1 MLIPSLRKRH
11 PPTHEP
17 VPSFGPGR
25 DLKFQDIEG
34 LLETYL
40 SKQEIASIYHAYIF
54 GYQAHAGQRRASGES
69 YISHPVEVA
78 RILAGLHMDSKAISA
93 AILHDVIEDT
103 PTAKIQ
109 LSRGFGK
116 EVAELV
122 DGVSKLSKV
131 SFTDQAEVQAES
143 FRKMLMAMT
152 RDIRVI
158 MIKLADRLHNMR
170 TLGAMRE
177 EKRKRIARETLEI
190 YAPIASRLGIQ
201 AFKHELEEL
210 SFKAIHP
217 KRYSALEKAVKHRRG
232 NRKGLLKKIE
242 HAINKRIRQDGLTG
256 TISSREKHLYGI
268 YTKMKHKGLSFDEV
282 FDVYAIRIVTDS
294 IDGCYRILGA
304 MHSLYAPIP
313 GKFKDYIAIP
323 KANGYQSLHT
333 ILVSPYG
340 VPIEVQIRT
349 SEMNQVAEAGIAAH
363 WLYKSGKVQKETSNW
378 ISGLLDLQKQAGNSR
393 EFLENVKIDLFP
405 EEVYVFTPKGKIIVL
420 PRGSCPVDFAYAVHT
435 DVGNTCVTARVNH
448 HYVPLQT
455 QLRNGN
461 TIEITTDKKAI
472 PNPGW
477 LNFVATAKARSSIRH
492 YLKHLQKRK
501 ARNLGKDLLNK
512 ALHSFS
518 LSISTVDEDRM
529 DALLK
534 EINFKSRAQLYQDIG
549 LGNRMAPLVA
559 RQLAPLLD
567 EPDSSEKPL
576 GPRNKGVRPLGI
588 VSDEGMVIHLAK
600 CCRPIPGDR
609 IQGIATSGRGI
620 VIHQPECPNI
630 SEFHNQPERLIDVQ
644 WEPQPDNL
652 FQVMINVVSENR
664 RGVLATIASSL
675 ADADCNIDHVDMD
688 DRDGSKSLLEFLIS
702 IKDLNHLDKVLKKIR
717 SMDFVLSAERKN
729 L

>member
-1 MLIPSLRKRH
+1 
-11 PPTHEP
+11 
-17 VPSFGPGR
+17 
-25 DLKFQDIEG
+25 
-34 LLETYL
+34 
-40 SKQEIASIYHAYIF
+40 
-54 GYQAHAGQRRASGES
+54 
-69 YISHPVEVA
+69 
-78 RILAGLHMDSKAISA
+78 
-93 AILHDVIEDT
+93 
-103 PTAKIQ
+103 
-109 LSRGFGK
+109 
-116 EVAELV
+116 
-122 DGVSKLSKV
+122 
-131 SFTDQAEVQAES
+131 
-143 FRKMLMAMT
+143 RKMLMAMT

-170 TLGAMRE
+170 TLGAMRV

-201 AFKHELEEL
+201 AFKYELEDL

-217 KRYSALEKAVKHRRG
+217 NRYAALEKAVKHRRG

-242 HAINKRIRQDGLTG
+242 NAINKRLRQDGLTG
-256 TISSREKHLYGI
+256 KISSREKHIYGI
-268 YTKMKHKGLSFDEV
+268 YTKMKQKRLSFDEV

-294 IDGCYRILGA
+294 IDDCYRILGA
-304 MHSLYAPIP
+304 LHSLYAPIP

-333 ILVSPYG
+333 VMVSPYG

-349 SEMNQVAEAGIAAH
+349 DEMNQVAEAGIAAH

-378 ISGLLDLQKQAGNSR
+378 ISGLLDLQKQAGNSK

-435 DVGNTCVTARVNH
+435 DIGNTCVTARINH

-461 TIEITTDKKAI
+461 TIEITTDKKAV

-492 YLKHLQKRK
+492 HLKHLRKRK
-501 ARNLGKDLLNK
+501 ARNLGKDLLDK
-512 ALHSFS
+512 ALHAFS
-518 LSISTVDEDRM
+518 LSNNTVDEERM
-529 DALLK
+529 AALLK
-534 EINFKSRAQLYQDIG
+534 EINLKSKAQLYQDIG

-567 EPDSSEKPL
+567 EPDNSETPL

-609 IQGIATSGRGI
+609 IQGIATAGRGI
-620 VIHQPECPNI
+620 VIHQPECSNI
-630 SEFHNQPERLIDVQ
+630 SEFRNQPERLIDVQ
-644 WEPQPDNL
+644 WEPGSENL
-652 FQVMINVVSENR
+652 FQVMINVVTVNR

-688 DRDGSKSLLEFLIS
+688 DRDGNTSLLEFLIS
-702 IKDLNHLDKVLKKIR
+702 IKNLKHLEEVLKRIR
-717 SMDFVLSAERKN
+717 TMDFVLKAERKN
-729 L
+729 M

>member
-1 MLIPSLRKRH
+1 
-11 PPTHEP
+11 
-17 VPSFGPGR
+17 VR

-34 LLETYL
+34 LLKTYL
-40 SKQEIASIYHAYIF
+40 SAREIADIYRAYIF
-54 GYQAHAGQRRASGES
+54 GYQAHAGQRRASGEA
-69 YISHPVEVA
+69 YISHPLEVA

-103 PTAKIQ
+103 ATAKQQ
-109 LSRGFGK
+109 LAKGFGN
-116 EVAELV
+116 EIADLV

-131 SFTDQAEVQAES
+131 SFSDKSEAQAES

-152 RDIRVI
+152 KDIRVI

-170 TLGAMRE
+170 TLGVMRDD
-177 EKRKRIARETLEI
+177 KRKRIARETLEI

-201 AFKHELEEL
+201 SFKHELENL
-210 SFKAIHP
+210 SFQAIHP
-217 KRYSALEKAVKHRRG
+217 KRYETLEKAVKRSRG

-242 HAINKRIRQDGLTG
+242 HSIEKRLRQDGLVG
-256 TISSREKHLYGI
+256 TITSREKHIYGI
-268 YTKMKHKGLSFDEV
+268 YLKMKNKDLSFNEV
-282 FDVYAIRIVTDS
+282 FDVYAFRIVTDS
-294 IDGCYRILGA
+294 IDSCYRILGA
-304 MHSLYAPIP
+304 LHSLYAPTP
-313 GKFKDYIAIP
+313 GRFKDYIAIP

-333 ILVSPYG
+333 VLMSPYG

-349 SEMNQVAEAGIAAH
+349 REMDQVAEAGIAAH

-378 ISGLLDLQKQAGNSR
+378 ISGLLDLQKTAGNSK

-405 EEVYVFTPKGKIIVL
+405 EEVYVFTPKGEIIVL

-435 DVGNTCVTARVNH
+435 DVGNTCVAAKINH
-448 HYVPLQT
+448 HYAPLQT

-461 TIEITTDKKAI
+461 TVEVTTDKNAI
-472 PNPGW
+472 PNPAW

-492 YLKHLQKRK
+492 HLKHLKRRK
-501 ARNLGKDLLNK
+501 AKNLGKNLLNK
-512 ALHSFS
+512 SLQSFS
-518 LSISTVDEDRM
+518 LSIKTVANERM

-534 EINFKSRAQLYQDIG
+534 EIGLETKEDLFEDIG

-567 EPDSSEKPL
+567 EPAGTEQAPD
-576 GPRNKGVRPLGI
+576 PRNKGIRPLGI

-609 IQGIATSGRGI
+609 IQGIATAGRGI

-630 SEFHNQPERLIDVQ
+630 SEFHNRPERLIDVQ
-644 WEPQPDNL
+644 WEPESDNL
-652 FQVMINVVSENR
+652 FHVEIHIDTINK
-664 RGVLATIASSL
+664 RGVLATLASSL
-675 ADADCNIDHVDMD
+675 SESNCNIDHVDMD
-688 DRDGSKSLLEFLIS
+688 DRGGNTSSLEFLIS
-702 IKDLNHLDKVLKKIR
+702 VRSKEHLDNILKKIR
-717 SMDFVLSAERKN
+717 SMDFVLSAERKHA
-729 L
+729 

>member
-11 PPTHEP
+11 PPTHKP

-34 LLETYL
+34 LLESYL
-40 SKQEIASIYHAYIF
+40 SKREIANIYRAYIF
-54 GYQAHAGQRRASGES
+54 GYQAHSGQRRASGEA

-78 RILAGLHMDSKAISA
+78 RILAGLRMDSKAISA

-103 PTAKIQ
+103 PTAKKQ
-109 LSRGFGK
+109 LAKGFGK

-131 SFTDQAEVQAES
+131 SFTDQAEAQAES

-170 TLGAMRE
+170 TLGVMRD
-177 EKRKRIARETLEI
+177 EKRKRIAKETLEI
-190 YAPIASRLGIQ
+190 YAPIASRLGMQ
-201 AFKHELEEL
+201 SFKHELEDL

-217 KRYSALEKAVKHRRG
+217 KRYTTLEKAVKQRRG

-242 HAINKRIRQDGLTG
+242 GSIEKRMRQDGVTG
-256 TISSREKHLYGI
+256 KISSREKHLYGI
-268 YTKMKHKGLSFDEV
+268 YSKMKNKDLSFDEV
-282 FDVYAIRIVTDS
+282 FDVYAIRIVTNS
-294 IDGCYRILGA
+294 IDSCYRILGA
-304 MHSLYAPIP
+304 VHSLYAPIP
-313 GKFKDYIAIP
+313 GRFKDYIAIP

-333 ILVSPYG
+333 IMVSPYG
-340 VPIEVQIRT
+340 VPIEAQIRT
-349 SEMNQVAEAGIAAH
+349 SEMDQVAEAGIAAH
-363 WLYKSGKVQKETSNW
+363 WLYKSGKVQKETNKW
-378 ISGLLDLQKQAGNSR
+378 ISGLLDLQKQAGNSK

-405 EEVYVFTPKGKIIVL
+405 EEVYVFTPKGKITVL

-435 DVGNTCVTARVNH
+435 DIGNTCVAARVNH

-461 TIEITTDKKAI
+461 TIEITTDKNAT
-472 PNPGW
+472 PDPGW

-492 YLKHLQKRK
+492 HLKHLQKRK
-501 ARNLGKDLLNK
+501 ARKLGKNLLDK
-512 ALHSFS
+512 ALQTFS
-518 LSISTVDEDRM
+518 LSLSTLEEERM
-529 DALLK
+529 EALLK
-534 EINFKSRAQLYQDIG
+534 EIKLKNKGQLYEDIG

-567 EPDSSEKPL
+567 ESTDSKEPL
-576 GPRNKGVRPLGI
+576 DPRNKGVRPLGI
-588 VSDEGMVIHLAK
+588 VSDEGLVIHLAK
-600 CCRPIPGDR
+600 CCHPIPGDR
-609 IQGIATSGRGI
+609 IQGIATAGRGI
-620 VIHQPECPNI
+620 VIHRPECPNI
-630 SEFHNQPERLIDVQ
+630 SEFRNRPEQLIDVQ
-644 WEPQPDNL
+644 WEPGSENL
-652 FQVMINVVSENR
+652 FQVMIQVDSINR
-664 RGVLATIASSL
+664 RGVLATLASTL

-688 DRDGSKSLLEFLIS
+688 DRDGNTSTLIFLIS
-702 IKDLNHLDKVLKKIR
+702 IKDTRHLEKVLHKIR
-717 SMDFVLSAERKN
+717 TMEFVLSAERKVV
-729 L
+729 

>member
-17 VPSFGPGR
+17 IPSFGPGR
-25 DLKFQDIEG
+25 DIKFQDLEG

-40 SKQEIASIYHAYIF
+40 SKREIANIYRAYIF

-78 RILAGLHMDSKAISA
+78 RILAGLHMDSKTISA

-103 PTAKIQ
+103 PTAKKQ
-109 LSRGFGK
+109 LAKGFGK

-170 TLGAMRE
+170 TLGAMRLD
-177 EKRKRIARETLEI
+177 KRKRIAKETLEI

-201 AFKHELEEL
+201 AFKYELEDL
-210 SFKAIHP
+210 SFHTLHP
-217 KRYSALEKAVKHRRG
+217 KRYTALEKAVKKKRG

-242 HAINKRIRQDGLTG
+242 NGINKRLRQDGLTG
-256 TISSREKHLYGI
+256 KISSREKHLYGI

-282 FDVYAIRIVTDS
+282 FDVYAIRIVTNS
-294 IDGCYRILGA
+294 IDECYRVLGTL
-304 MHSLYAPIP
+304 HSLYAPIP

-333 ILVSPYG
+333 VLISPYG
-340 VPIEVQIRT
+340 VPIEAQIRT
-349 SEMNQVAEAGIAAH
+349 NEMNQVAEAGIAAH

-378 ISGLLDLQKQAGNSR
+378 ISGLLDLQKQAGNSK

-435 DVGNTCVTARVNH
+435 DVGNTCVSARVNNH
-448 HYVPLQT
+448 IVSLQA

-461 TIEITTDKKAI
+461 TIEITTNKKSV

-492 YLKHLQKRK
+492 HLKHLRKRK
-501 ARNLGKDLLNK
+501 ARNLGKDLLNT

-518 LSISTVDEDRM
+518 LSIRSVDEERM

-534 EINFKSRAQLYQDIG
+534 EIKFKNKAQLFEDIG

-567 EPDSSEKPL
+567 KPDNNEKPL
-576 GPRNKGVRPLGI
+576 DARNKGVRPLGI
-588 VSDEGMVIHLAK
+588 VSNEGMVIHLAK

-609 IQGIATSGRGI
+609 IQGIATAGRGI
-620 VIHQPECPNI
+620 VIHQPECSNI
-630 SEFHNQPERLIDVQ
+630 SAFRNHPERLIDVQ
-644 WEPQPDNL
+644 WDPESDNL
-652 FQVMINVVSENR
+652 FQVMIDVVTENR

-675 ADADCNIDHVDMD
+675 ADTDCNIDHVDMD
-688 DRDGSKSLLEFLIS
+688 DRDGNTSLLEFLIS
-702 IKDLNHLDKVLKKIR
+702 VKNLKHLEKVLKKIR
-717 SMDFVLSAERKN
+717 NLDFVLNAQRKYM
-729 L
+729 

>member
-40 SKQEIASIYHAYIF
+40 SKREIANIYRAYIF

-78 RILAGLHMDSKAISA
+78 RILAGLHMDSKTISA

-103 PTAKIQ
+103 PTAKKQ
-109 LSRGFGK
+109 LAKGFGK

-170 TLGAMRE
+170 TLGVMRE
-177 EKRKRIARETLEI
+177 DKRKRIAKETLEI

-201 AFKHELEEL
+201 GFKHELEDL

-217 KRYSALEKAVKHRRG
+217 KRYNALEMAVKHSRG
-232 NRKGLLKKIE
+232 HRKGLLKKIE
-242 HAINKRIRQDGLTG
+242 HSIEKRMKQDGVTG
-256 TISSREKHLYGI
+256 KISSREKHLYGI
-268 YTKMKHKGLSFDEV
+268 YTKMKKKGLSFDEV

-294 IDGCYRILGA
+294 IDSCYRILGVL
-304 MHSLYAPIP
+304 HSLYSPIP
-313 GKFKDYIAIP
+313 GRFKDYIAIP

-333 ILVSPYG
+333 VLVSPYG
-340 VPIEVQIRT
+340 VPIEAQIRT
-349 SEMNQVAEAGIAAH
+349 DQMDQIAEAGIAAH

-378 ISGLLDLQKQAGNSR
+378 ISGLLDLQKQAGNSK

-405 EEVYVFTPKGKIIVL
+405 EEVYVFTPKGEIIVL

-435 DVGNTCVTARVNH
+435 DVGNTCVAARVNH

-472 PNPGW
+472 PDPGW
-477 LNFVATAKARSSIRH
+477 LNFVSTAKARSSIRH
-492 YLKHLQKRK
+492 HLKHLQRRK
-501 ARNLGKDLLNK
+501 ARKLGENLINK
-512 ALHSFS
+512 SLHTYALS
-518 LSISTVDEDRM
+518 LSTVDEKRM
-529 DALLK
+529 EALLK
-534 EINFKSRAQLYQDIG
+534 EINLKTRELLYEDVG

-567 EPDSSEKPL
+567 ETASSDTTPSA
-576 GPRNKGVRPLGI
+576 RNKGVRPLGI
-588 VSDEGMVIHLAK
+588 ASDEGMVIHLAK

-609 IQGIATSGRGI
+609 IQGIATAGRGI
-620 VIHQPECPNI
+620 VIHRPECPNI
-630 SEFHNQPERLIDVQ
+630 SEFRNRPERLIDVQ
-644 WEPQPDNL
+644 WDTGPR
-652 FQVMINVVSENR
+652 NVFHVIIQNNSVNR
-664 RGVLATIASSL
+664 RGALATLASTF
-675 ADADCNIDHVDMD
+675 ADAGCNIDHIDMD
-688 DRDGSKSLLEFLIS
+688 DRDGNTSSLEFLIS
-702 IKDLNHLDKVLKKIR
+702 IKDTKHLEKVLQTIR
-717 SMDFVLSAERKN
+717 EIDFVLDAERKCT
-729 L
+729 

>member
-11 PPTHEP
+11 PPRHKP

-34 LLETYL
+34 LLESYL
-40 SKQEIASIYHAYIF
+40 SKREIANIYHAYIF

-78 RILAGLHMDSKAISA
+78 RILAGLHMDSKAIMA

-103 PTAKIQ
+103 PTAKKQ
-109 LSRGFGK
+109 LHRGFGK

-122 DGVSKLSKV
+122 DGVSKLSKI

-177 EKRKRIARETLEI
+177 EKRLRIARETLEI
-190 YAPIASRLGIQ
+190 YAPIASRLGLQ

-210 SFKAIHP
+210 SFNIIHP
-217 KRYSALEKAVKHRRG
+217 KRYSALEKAVKQRRG

-242 HAINKRIRQDGLTG
+242 NAINKRLRQDGLTG

-268 YTKMKHKGLSFDEV
+268 YTKMKQKGLSFDEV
-282 FDVYAIRIVTDS
+282 FDVYAIRIVTDT
-294 IDGCYRILGA
+294 IDDCYRALGA
-304 MHSLYAPIP
+304 LHSLYAPIP

-323 KANGYQSLHT
+323 KSNGYQSLHSVM
-333 ILVSPYG
+333 VSPYG

-363 WLYKSGKVQKETSNW
+363 WLYKSGKVQKETSKW
-378 ISGLLDLQKQAGNSR
+378 ISGLLDLQKQAGNSK

-435 DVGNTCVTARVNH
+435 DIGNTCVSARVNH
-448 HYVPLQT
+448 HFVPLQA

-461 TIEITTDKKAI
+461 TIEITTDKKSI

-492 YLKHLQKRK
+492 HLKHLRKRK
-501 ARNLGKDLLNK
+501 ARNLGKELLDK
-512 ALHSFS
+512 ALHAFS
-518 LSISTVDEDRM
+518 LSNKTIDEDRM
-529 DALLK
+529 NALLK
-534 EINFKSRAQLYQDIG
+534 EINFNSKTQLYQDIG

-567 EPDSSEKPL
+567 EPDNNEKPL

-609 IQGIATSGRGI
+609 IQGIATAGRGI

-630 SEFHNQPERLIDVQ
+630 SEFRNQAERLIDVE
-644 WEPQPDNL
+644 WDPEPEHL
-652 FQVMINVVSENR
+652 FQVMIDVVTENR

-688 DRDGSKSLLEFLIS
+688 ARDGNTSLLEFLIS
-702 IKDLNHLDKVLKKIR
+702 IKDLKHLQEILKRIR
-717 SMDFVLSAERKN
+717 SMDFVLKAERKN
-729 L
+729 M

>member
-11 PPTHEP
+11 PPTHKP

-25 DLKFQDIEG
+25 DLKFQDIET

-54 GYQAHAGQRRASGES
+54 GYQAHAGQHRESGES

-103 PTAKIQ
+103 PTAKKQ
-109 LSRGFGK
+109 LRRGFGK

-131 SFTDQAEVQAES
+131 SFTDQAEVQAEN

-177 EKRKRIARETLEI
+177 EKRMRIARETLEI

-201 AFKHELEEL
+201 AFKYELEDL

-217 KRYSALEKAVKHRRG
+217 KRYTTLEKAVKHRRG

-242 HAINKRIRQDGLTG
+242 NAINKRLRQDGLAG
-256 TISSREKHLYGI
+256 KISSREKHIYGI
-268 YTKMKHKGLSFDEV
+268 YTKMKQKGLSFDEV

-294 IDGCYRILGA
+294 VDDCYRVLGA
-304 MHSLYAPIP
+304 LHSLYAPIP

-333 ILVSPYG
+333 IMVSPYG
-340 VPIEVQIRT
+340 VPVEVQIRT
-349 SEMNQVAEAGIAAH
+349 GEMNQVAEAGIAAH

-378 ISGLLDLQKQAGNSR
+378 ISGLLDLQKQAGNSK

-435 DVGNTCVTARVNH
+435 DVGNTCVTARINH

-455 QLRNGN
+455 QIRNGN
-461 TIEITTDKKAI
+461 TIEITTDKKAV

-492 YLKHLQKRK
+492 HLKHLRKRK
-501 ARNLGKDLLNK
+501 ARNLGKDLLDK
-512 ALHSFS
+512 ALHAFS
-518 LSISTVDEDRM
+518 LSNNTVDDERM
-529 DALLK
+529 AALLK
-534 EINFKSRAQLYQDIG
+534 EINLKSKAQLYQDIG

-567 EPDSSEKPL
+567 KPDNSEPL
-576 GPRNKGVRPLGI
+576 GPRSKGVRPLGI
-588 VSDEGMVIHLAK
+588 VSNEGVVIHLAK

-609 IQGIATSGRGI
+609 IQGIATAGRGI
-620 VIHQPECPNI
+620 VIHQPECTNI
-630 SEFHNQPERLIDVQ
+630 SEFRNQPERLIDVQ
-644 WEPQPDNL
+644 WEPEPENL
-652 FQVMINVVSENR
+652 FQVMIDVTTVNR

-675 ADADCNIDHVDMD
+675 ADANCNIDHVDMD
-688 DRDGSKSLLEFLIS
+688 DRDGNTSLLEFLIS
-702 IKDLNHLDKVLKKIR
+702 IKDLNHLQEVLKRIR
-717 SMDFVLSAERKN
+717 SMDFVLNAKRKN
-729 L
+729 T